1 MVVEAITEI
10 DDGSAAGQSDLQDW
24 ADEFGLTMPVVAD
37 PESALMWKYAAGFD
51 GSVGLPFTVVIDR
64 GVVIDS
70 INSGTQVDKAV
81 GLL

>member
-1 MVVEAITEI
+1 MIIEAITEI
-10 DDGSAAGQSDLQDW
+10 DDGSAPATEDLVTW
-24 ADEFGLTMPVVAD
+24 AETYGLTMPVVAD
-37 PESALMWKYAAGFD
+37 EGSTLMWKYAANEG

-70 INSGTQVDKAV
+70 IASGTQVDAAV

>member
-1 MVVEAITEI
+1 MIIEAITEI
-10 DDGSAAGQSDLQDW
+10 DDGTAPGQSDLQDW
-24 ADEFGLTMPVVAD
+24 ADTYGLTMPVVAD
-37 PESALMWKYAAGFD
+37 PESALMWKYAADFD

-70 INSGTQVDKAV
+70 INSGTQVDAAV

>member
-1 MVVEAITEI
+1 MIVSAITEI
-10 DDGSAAGQSDLQDW
+10 DDGTAPATEDLVTW
-24 ADEFGLTMPVVAD
+24 ADTHGLTFPVVAD
-37 PESALMWKYAAGFD
+37 PESALMWKYAADMD

-70 INSGTQVDKAV
+70 IASGTQVSAAV